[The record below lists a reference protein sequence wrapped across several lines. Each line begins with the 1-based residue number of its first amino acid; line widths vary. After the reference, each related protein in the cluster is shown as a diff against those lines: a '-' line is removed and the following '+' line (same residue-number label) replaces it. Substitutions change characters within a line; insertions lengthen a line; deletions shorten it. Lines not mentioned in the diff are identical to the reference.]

1 MMMKS
6 AISIIIIGVIQM
18 SVGAYY
24 ALFAP
29 IRVAENISSYT
40 ICAKSKA
47 EERVRA
53 KYPAILLE
61 KNMETMLVDEM
72 REANGLSHLAKEGW
86 QSLHITSLFLA
97 FGGFFTLIAGIR
109 TLKPEQHSS
118 ETKH

>member
-18 SVGAYY
+18 SVGAYSG
-24 ALFAP
+24 LFVP
-29 IRVAENISSYT
+29 IRA
-40 ICAKSKA
+40 
-47 EERVRA
+47 
-53 KYPAILLE
+53 
-61 KNMETMLVDEM
+61 
-72 REANGLSHLAKEGW
+72 HLAKEGW